1 MGQVI
6 GTVLDY
12 LNQEPWRFLVSFG
25 LLLFLVLN
33 LAAIFTMAERK
44 VSAYIHLRYGP
55 NRVGPRGLLQPAADV
70 FKLFTKENTSPSKA
84 DLWVFLGAPIAMFIP
99 AALVWAVVPFSPDA
113 VIADLDIGLLF
124 FVAVTSIGALGVIM
138 AGYGSRSNFSLLGAL
153 RGAAQM
159 ISYEVPLI
167 LSLLGVIIVTGS
179 LSLVDVVNAQA
190 GGFWQWNFLIQFP
203 MFIVFYIAGLA
214 EVKRVPFDLPEGESE
229 IVGGFMVEYSGM
241 TWALIQASEFVSMAL
256 MSAMSVTLFLG
267 GWQPPL
273 EFLDLGNYNWFWFG
287 LKTALLLF
295 TFQWIRWSV
304 PRLRMDQ
311 LMDLGWKI
319 LVPICLVYLF
329 VISGLVLLVPSIAQ
343 G

>member
-1 MGQVI
+1 M
-6 GTVLDY
+6 GTVLEY
-12 LNQEPWRFLVSFG
+12 LNQEPWRFLLSFG
-25 LLLFLVLN
+25 AVLFLVLN

-44 VSAYIHLRYGP
+44 VAGYIQLRFGP

-70 FKLFTKENTSPSKA
+70 FKLFTKENISPGRA
-84 DLWVFLGAPIAMFIP
+84 DLWIFLAAPVAMFIP
-99 AALVWAVVPFSPDA
+99 AALVWLVVPFAPNA
-113 VIADLDIGLLF
+113 VVTNLNVGLLF

-138 AGYGSRSNFSLLGAL
+138 AGYGSRSSFSLLGAL

-179 LSLVDVVNAQA
+179 LSFVDVVNAQG
-190 GGFWQWNFLIQFP
+190 GGFWHWNVWLQLP
-203 MFIVFYIAGLA
+203 MFFVFYIAGLA

-241 TWALIQASEFVSMAL
+241 TWALIQAAEFASMGVMA
-256 MSAMSVTLFLG
+256 AINVTLFLG

-273 EFLDLGNYNWFWFG
+273 EVLDLGNFNWLWFG
-287 LKTALLLF
+287 LKTALLTF

-311 LMDLGWKI
+311 LMDMGWKI
-319 LVPICLVYLF
+319 LVPICLLWLF
-329 VISGLVLLVPSIAQ
+329 VTAALVLVFPSIAQ
-343 G
+343 S